1 MRRLLLVPLALVA
14 LLPSGVALAQTPALP
29 GDCVVDQDAVLQVL
43 LLIDQSGSL
52 ARTDPDDQRLTGAR
66 AVVRSY
72 ASLADRVRQ
81 VEFQVAGFG
90 QDYRPGE
97 WEFLNQDTL
106 DDFLEQVDAVGAV
119 EDQQHTDYVYAMDG
133 AASAFSDAPTVT
145 CQILF
150 WFTDGEHDLDEDLL
164 PAEGL
169 SRFYFPEP
177 VTPANVTEA
186 EGLMPALICDSGGYA
201 DQLGALGVSP
211 QIMLLGDEGQLADAS
226 RRVLQ
231 GMGGDPSL
239 QCGPGNG
246 SFQSVDDATRLPF
259 IMACASQVGA
269 YQLTEVAPDANGT
282 LLVNEAVVDA
292 GPAPYQLAT
301 EVRLITRGGSGSP
314 PQLAATSLPDAEA
327 TTDADSGTNV
337 VLARPVGA
345 PFSVEMSGVSEAC
358 VWVAAQAATPVVQ
371 SASPSLYQD
380 EPGEFLVVADG
391 PHGRLEGEALGRIEV
406 TTSPGQVGAPDGTGW
421 TISVPA
427 LPVADSFDVTVDMVS
442 GPGMTQSV
450 TQSFP
455 LNEQINAPAIV
466 AQPGPVS
473 GEGVGPFTIDLQ
485 VDPRD
490 GGELCLTT
498 PTYALTA
505 ADGTVIN
512 ATAGFP
518 AGDCVQVEAGP
529 VQTVT
534 MDLTLDRSG
543 FAHQVLE
550 IPTRSVPATS
560 PDRAEEGLLAID
572 FEVTPRANPALV
584 AVIVVALMLLMLGLL
599 WAILY
604 GVNRLIGRIPDPRRN
619 RIRYADFVAGMTP
632 TEYGELEVTL
642 AEAPVDSQFRLPRRT
657 PARLDAGALHMERV
671 VSPIPWVA
679 PHARI
684 RMGSDLIAAHQ
695 GPGLPGRTLVAEGS
709 YRGRA
714 RDALGPLVVLGISG
728 NQLERLGEGT
738 SQKVPG
744 VLLFDIRT
752 ARGADASRV
761 AADLINDSLG
771 LIAAEISTRNL
782 VADMEQA
789 DMEEAEMERADM
801 KGITEA

>member
-1 MRRLLLVPLALVA
+1 MTVAALMPAGLAT
-14 LLPSGVALAQTPALP
+14 AQTPALP
-29 GDCVVDQDAVLQVL
+29 GDCEVDENAVVQVL

-52 ARTDPDDQRLTGAR
+52 TRTDPDDQRLTGAR

-81 VEFQVAGFG
+81 VEIQIAGFG
-90 QDYRPGE
+90 EDYRPGE
-97 WEFLNQDTL
+97 WIMLDQDSL
-106 DDFLEQVDAVGAV
+106 DTALERVDAVASV
-119 EDQQHTDYVYAMDG
+119 DDQQHTDYVYAMDG
-133 AASAFSDAPTVT
+133 AARSFNDSPTVT
-145 CQILF
+145 CHILF

-169 SRFYFPEP
+169 ERFYFPEP
-177 VTPANVTEA
+177 VTPANVAEA
-186 EGLMPALICDSGGYA
+186 EAMMPGLICDSGGYA
-201 DQLGALGVSP
+201 DQLGAAGVSP
-211 QIMLLGDEGQLADAS
+211 QIMLLGDESQLNDAS

-239 QCGPGNG
+239 RCGPGNG
-246 SFQSVDDATRLPF
+246 SFQSVDDASRLPF

-269 YQLTEVAPDANGT
+269 YQLTEVVADGSGNLT
-282 LLVNEAVVDA
+282 VNETVVDA
-292 GPAPYQLAT
+292 GRVPYQLAT
-301 EVRLITRGGSGSP
+301 EIRVITRGSAGSP
-314 PQLAATSLPDAEA
+314 PQLAATTLPDATETA
-327 TTDADSGTNV
+327 DSDSGTNV

-345 PFSVEMSGVSEAC
+345 PFGVEMTGVSEAC

-371 SASPSLYQD
+371 ATTPSLYQD

-391 PHGRLEGEALGRIEV
+391 PHGRLEGEALGRIQVTSGQGEV
-406 TTSPGQVGAPDGTGW
+406 SGPDGTGW
-421 TISVPA
+421 AIGVSA
-427 LPVADSFDVTVDMVS
+427 LPIVESIEVGVEMVS
-442 GPGMTQSV
+442 GPGLTQTV
-450 TQSFP
+450 TQAFP

-466 AQPGPVS
+466 TQPGPVS

-490 GGELCLTT
+490 GGELCLTA
-498 PTYALTA
+498 PTA
-505 ADGTVIN
+505 AMTDAGGATIN
-512 ATAGFP
+512 ATAAFAG
-518 AGDCVQVEAGP
+518 GDCLQMEAGP

-550 IPTRSVPATS
+550 IPTRSVPATN
-560 PDRAEEGLLAID
+560 PDRSEEGLLAID
-572 FEVTPRANPALV
+572 FEVTPRANPGLV
-584 AVIVVALMLLMLGLL
+584 ALIVTGLMVLMLALL

-619 RIRYADFVAGMTP
+619 RVRYADFVAELSL
-632 TEYGELEVTL
+632 TEYGELEVSL

-657 PARLDAGALHMERV
+657 PSKLDAGALHMERV

-679 PHARI
+679 PYARVG
-684 RMGSDLIAAHQ
+684 MGSDLIGAHQ
-695 GPGLPGRTLVAEGS
+695 GPGLPGRTLVAESS

-714 RDALGPLVVLGISG
+714 RDALGPLVTIGLSHSQIEHLGG
-728 NQLERLGEGT
+728 DTHWGT
-738 SQKVPG
+738 SQKAPG

-752 ARGADASRV
+752 ARGADASRI

-771 LIAAEISTRNL
+771 LIAAEISARNL
-782 VADMEQA
+782 VA
-789 DMEEAEMERADM
+789 EMERT
-801 KGITEA
+801 GEA